1 MHHFFLRTLP
11 LLALGLAATTTTT
24 AAASQPGVDT
34 TNTGS
39 AEEAADVAATTEP
52 ESDHAVAAT
61 ADPEPVPTP
70 TATAVVVVKRTPDIG
85 RIRHRHRLH
94 IDTDLF
100 AWRRWKEWGD
110 DGNPDNNRLDSLSI
124 LGGVPLFGVPGGI
137 VGPVG
142 NVKAG
147 YAYGL
152 TDRVVLGVR
161 LGLGWQRLSA
171 SGDEGSAGVFSAAV
185 VPYFEYVFR
194 PGHAVRPYLGARV
207 GVGGSTITG
216 TSGDMNNNGDSTSTV
231 GTIGPTMGASAGLHA
246 FITERVSLDPALT
259 FDYQLIYARSKA
271 GGMSTD
277 FEKQA
282 QSPNVALALGL
293 SVWLGRDRDDDRDEA
308 RRRARERRTAS
319 R

>member
-1 MHHFFLRTLP
+1 MNHLVLRTLP
-11 LLALGLAATTTTT
+11 LLALAT
-24 AAASQPGVDT
+24 
-34 TNTGS
+34 
-39 AEEAADVAATTEP
+39 
-52 ESDHAVAAT
+52 AAT
-61 ADPEPVPTP
+61 APVFASAADPDEDVTATVLVDPNPP
-70 TATAVVVVKRTPDIG
+70 ATAVVVLHKKPPELG

-100 AWRRWKEWGD
+100 AWRRWTQWND
-110 DGNPDNNRLDSLSI
+110 DGNDENNKLDSLSI

-137 VGPVG
+137 LGPVG

-171 SGDEGSAGVFSAAV
+171 SGSDSSSGVFSATF

-207 GVGGSTITG
+207 GVGGSAITDRNDDEK
-216 TSGDMNNNGDSTSTV
+216 SSI
-231 GTIGPTMGASAGLHA
+231 GTIGPTMGVSAGLHA

-259 FDYQLIYARSKA
+259 FDYQLIYARSKM
-271 GGMSTD
+271 GGTSTD
-277 FEKQA
+277 FEKSA
-282 QSPNVALALGL
+282 RSPNIALALGL

-308 RRRARERRTAS
+308 RRRARARMTAA

>member
-1 MHHFFLRTLP
+1 MHQFFLRTLP
-11 LLALGLAATTTTT
+11 LLALGLTTTSSASASEPEATAT
-24 AAASQPGVDT
+24 AAES
-34 TNTGS
+34 
-39 AEEAADVAATTEP
+39 EP
-52 ESDHAVAAT
+52 EAAAT
-61 ADPEPVPTP
+61 ASESEPEATATVTADPSPP
-70 TATAVVVVKRTPDIG
+70 ATAVVVVDRTPELG

-100 AWRRWKEWGD
+100 AWRRWTEWRD
-110 DGNPDNNRLDSLSI
+110 DGNDDNNRLDSLSI

-142 NVKAG
+142 NIKAG

-161 LGLGWQRLSA
+161 LGLGWQRLGAPDSDGT
-171 SGDEGSAGVFSAAV
+171 SGVFSAAM

-194 PGHAVRPYLGARV
+194 PGHAVRPYLGARF
-207 GVGGSTITG
+207 GVGGSTVTVD
-216 TSGDMNNNGDSTSTV
+216 SGEAKSTV

-246 FITERVSLDPALT
+246 FITERVSLDPAIT
-259 FDYQLIYARSKA
+259 FDYQLIYARSKTA
-271 GGMSTD
+271 DMSTD
-277 FEKQA
+277 FENQA
-282 QSPNVALALGL
+282 RSPNIALALGL

-308 RRRARERRTAS
+308 RRRARARQTAS

>member
-1 MHHFFLRTLP
+1 MHNFFLRTLP

-24 AAASQPGVDT
+24 ASASEPDDT
-34 TNTGS
+34 AS
-39 AEEAADVAATTEP
+39 EP
-52 ESDHAVAAT
+52 DDT
-61 ADPEPVPTP
+61 ASEPDD
-70 TATAVVVVKRTPDIG
+70 TATAVVDPDPPPTAVVVVQRTPPELG

-100 AWRRWKEWGD
+100 AWRRWTEWRD
-110 DGNPDNNRLDSLSI
+110 DGNDDNNHLDSLSI

-142 NVKAG
+142 NIKAG

-152 TDRVVLGVR
+152 TDRVVLGFR

-171 SGDEGSAGVFSAAV
+171 PGSDGASGVFSAAM

-194 PGHAVRPYLGARV
+194 PGQAVRPYFGARF
-207 GVGGSTITG
+207 GIGGSTLTDN
-216 TSGDMNNNGDSTSTV
+216 SGDARTTV

-246 FITERVSLDPALT
+246 FITERVSLDPAIT
-259 FDYQLIYARSKA
+259 FDYQLTYARSKTA
-271 GGMSTD
+271 DMSTD
-277 FEKQA
+277 LEKQA
-282 QSPNVALALGL
+282 RSPNIALALGL
-293 SVWLGRDRDDDRDEA
+293 SVWLGRDRDDDR
-308 RRRARERRTAS
+308 RRRTRARRTAS